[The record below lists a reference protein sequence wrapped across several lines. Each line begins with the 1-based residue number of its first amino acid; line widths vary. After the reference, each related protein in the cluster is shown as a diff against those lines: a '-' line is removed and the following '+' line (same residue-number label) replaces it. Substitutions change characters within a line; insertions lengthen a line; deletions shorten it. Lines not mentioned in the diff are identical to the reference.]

1 MIGIHASQL
10 GHGSGH
16 EPIPEKFL
24 IHGVDVYSLLSSLPL
39 LTSQE
44 VQNFYRGWAGEGA
57 PPPDNIV
64 PAGTIQGSGPLAWF
78 MTENRFDYG

>member
-1 MIGIHASQL
+1 MIGVCTSQQ
-10 GHGSGH
+10 GHRSEH

-24 IHGVDVYSLLSSLPL
+24 MHGVDVYSLLSSLPL

-44 VQNFYRGWAGEGA
+44 GQGFYRGWAGEGA

-64 PAGTIQGSGPLAWF
+64 PVWNHPGLRPTGLAQDR
-78 MTENRFDYG
+78 EQV